1 MEGKQY
7 VLSNVT
13 AIRIMLAAMAGC
25 RSGKGRKVL
34 ERAITHVLFVVVL
47 QR

>member
-7 VLSNVT
+7 VLSTVT

-25 RSGKGRKVL
+25 RSGKGRKIL
-34 ERAITHVLFVVVL
+34 ERAITHTLFLVVL
-47 QR
+47 RR